1 MRFQLSTVRRDVWWP
16 GRAGPQH
23 GVMTTL
29 LTSFVLVVAGLCAGT
44 GARLLLRRLRRG
56 TRVPPPWCEL
66 GVASAWGASGAAAV
80 PVRWLPVL
88 LALGWLAVAAGTVD
102 VLAGRLPDALTLP
115 ALPTALLLLVP
126 VGGDA
131 VARGVAGAVVAVAA
145 HAAVHFV
152 APAAMGGGRRQAG
165 RAARGRVG
173 RGVLGGAGAG
183 RGAGRAV
190 QWRSRGRGAGA
201 PGEGRCRAAR
211 PVDAPGLPAR
221 GGCRCAGSVRPGG
234 GWAGAALD
242 HRRGVPRSRAG
253 RRARGHGRRRGDH
266 HQGADRRVGPAQA
279 RARAQPAD
287 GVRGRRARGDRR
299 AAARADPGRARS
311 RCGSATPSGR
321 SGRRSWPPIPSTPS

>member
-29 LTSFVLVVAGLCAGT
+29 LTSSVLVVAGLCAGT

-152 APAAMGGGRRQAG
+152 APAAMGGGDVKL
-165 RAARGRVG
+165 AAPLGAVSAAVSWEALALA
-173 RGVLGGAGAG
+173 GVLAALSSGVL
-183 RGAGRAV
+183 AV
-190 QWRSRGRGAGA
+190 AVLVRRGRGGAVPHGPSMLLACLLVAAAGA
-201 PGEGRCRAAR
+201 
-211 PVDAPGLPAR
+211 R
-221 GGCRCAGSVRPGG
+221 GP
-234 GWAGAALD
+234 
-242 HRRGVPRSRAG
+242 
-253 RRARGHGRRRGDH
+253 
-266 HQGADRRVGPAQA
+266 
-279 RARAQPAD
+279 
-287 GVRGRRARGDRR
+287 
-299 AAARADPGRARS
+299 
-311 RCGSATPSGR
+311 
-321 SGRRSWPPIPSTPS
+321 

>member
-152 APAAMGGGRRQAG
+152 APAAMGGGDVKL
-165 RAARGRVG
+165 AAPLGAVSAAVSWEALALA
-173 RGVLGGAGAG
+173 GVLAALSSGVL
-183 RGAGRAV
+183 AV
-190 QWRSRGRGAGA
+190 AVLVRRGRGGAVPHGPSMLLACLLVAAAGA
-201 PGEGRCRAAR
+201 
-211 PVDAPGLPAR
+211 R
-221 GGCRCAGSVRPGG
+221 GP
-234 GWAGAALD
+234 
-242 HRRGVPRSRAG
+242 
-253 RRARGHGRRRGDH
+253 
-266 HQGADRRVGPAQA
+266 
-279 RARAQPAD
+279 
-287 GVRGRRARGDRR
+287 
-299 AAARADPGRARS
+299 
-311 RCGSATPSGR
+311 
-321 SGRRSWPPIPSTPS
+321 

>member
-88 LALGWLAVAAGTVD
+88 LALGWLAVAAGAVD

-145 HAAVHFV
+145 HAAVHLV
-152 APAAMGGGRRQAG
+152 APAAMGGGDVKL
-165 RAARGRVG
+165 AAPLGAVSAAVSWEALALA
-173 RGVLGGAGAG
+173 GVLAALSSGVL
-183 RGAGRAV
+183 AV
-190 QWRSRGRGAGA
+190 AVLVRRGRGGAVPHGPSMLLACLLVAAAGA
-201 PGEGRCRAAR
+201 
-211 PVDAPGLPAR
+211 R
-221 GGCRCAGSVRPGG
+221 GP
-234 GWAGAALD
+234 
-242 HRRGVPRSRAG
+242 
-253 RRARGHGRRRGDH
+253 
-266 HQGADRRVGPAQA
+266 
-279 RARAQPAD
+279 
-287 GVRGRRARGDRR
+287 
-299 AAARADPGRARS
+299 
-311 RCGSATPSGR
+311 
-321 SGRRSWPPIPSTPS
+321 

>member
-29 LTSFVLVVAGLCAGT
+29 LTSSVLVVAGLCAGT

-115 ALPTALLLLVP
+115 ALPTALLLLVS

-152 APAAMGGGRRQAG
+152 APAAMGGGDVKL
-165 RAARGRVG
+165 AAPLGAVLAAVSWEALALA
-173 RGVLGGAGAG
+173 GVLAALSSGVL
-183 RGAGRAV
+183 AV
-190 QWRSRGRGAGA
+190 AVLVRRGRGGAVPHGPSMLLACLLVAAAGA
-201 PGEGRCRAAR
+201 
-211 PVDAPGLPAR
+211 R
-221 GGCRCAGSVRPGG
+221 GP
-234 GWAGAALD
+234 
-242 HRRGVPRSRAG
+242 
-253 RRARGHGRRRGDH
+253 
-266 HQGADRRVGPAQA
+266 
-279 RARAQPAD
+279 
-287 GVRGRRARGDRR
+287 
-299 AAARADPGRARS
+299 
-311 RCGSATPSGR
+311 
-321 SGRRSWPPIPSTPS
+321 

>member
-152 APAAMGGGRRQAG
+152 APAAMGGGDVKL
-165 RAARGRVG
+165 AAPLGAVLAAVSWEALALA
-173 RGVLGGAGAG
+173 GVLAALSSGVL
-183 RGAGRAV
+183 AV
-190 QWRSRGRGAGA
+190 AVLVRRGRGGAVPHGPSMLLACLLVAAAGA
-201 PGEGRCRAAR
+201 
-211 PVDAPGLPAR
+211 R
-221 GGCRCAGSVRPGG
+221 GP
-234 GWAGAALD
+234 
-242 HRRGVPRSRAG
+242 
-253 RRARGHGRRRGDH
+253 
-266 HQGADRRVGPAQA
+266 
-279 RARAQPAD
+279 
-287 GVRGRRARGDRR
+287 
-299 AAARADPGRARS
+299 
-311 RCGSATPSGR
+311 
-321 SGRRSWPPIPSTPS
+321 

>member
-29 LTSFVLVVAGLCAGT
+29 LTSSVLVVAGLCAGT

-152 APAAMGGGRRQAG
+152 APAAMGGGDVKL
-165 RAARGRVG
+165 AAPLGAVLAAVSWEALALA
-173 RGVLGGAGAG
+173 GVLAALSSGVL
-183 RGAGRAV
+183 AV
-190 QWRSRGRGAGA
+190 AVLVRRGRGGAVPHGPSMLLACLLVAAAGA
-201 PGEGRCRAAR
+201 
-211 PVDAPGLPAR
+211 R
-221 GGCRCAGSVRPGG
+221 GP
-234 GWAGAALD
+234 
-242 HRRGVPRSRAG
+242 
-253 RRARGHGRRRGDH
+253 
-266 HQGADRRVGPAQA
+266 
-279 RARAQPAD
+279 
-287 GVRGRRARGDRR
+287 
-299 AAARADPGRARS
+299 
-311 RCGSATPSGR
+311 
-321 SGRRSWPPIPSTPS
+321 

>member
-131 VARGVAGAVVAVAA
+131 VARGVAGAVVSVAA

-152 APAAMGGGRRQAG
+152 APAAMGGGDVKL
-165 RAARGRVG
+165 AAPLGAVSAAVSWEALALA
-173 RGVLGGAGAG
+173 GVLAALSSGVL
-183 RGAGRAV
+183 AV
-190 QWRSRGRGAGA
+190 AVLVRRGRGGAVPHGPSMLLACLLVAAAGA
-201 PGEGRCRAAR
+201 
-211 PVDAPGLPAR
+211 R
-221 GGCRCAGSVRPGG
+221 GP
-234 GWAGAALD
+234 
-242 HRRGVPRSRAG
+242 
-253 RRARGHGRRRGDH
+253 
-266 HQGADRRVGPAQA
+266 
-279 RARAQPAD
+279 
-287 GVRGRRARGDRR
+287 
-299 AAARADPGRARS
+299 
-311 RCGSATPSGR
+311 
-321 SGRRSWPPIPSTPS
+321 

>member
-66 GVASAWGASGAAAV
+66 GVASVWGASGAAAV

-88 LALGWLAVAAGTVD
+88 LALGWLAVAAGAVD

-115 ALPTALLLLVP
+115 ALPAALLLLVP

-145 HAAVHFV
+145 HAAVHLV
-152 APAAMGGGRRQAG
+152 VPAAMGGGDVKL
-165 RAARGRVG
+165 AAPLGAVSAAVSWEALALA
-173 RGVLGGAGAG
+173 GVLAALSSGVL
-183 RGAGRAV
+183 AV
-190 QWRSRGRGAGA
+190 AVLVRRGRGGAVPHGPSMLLACLLVAAAGA
-201 PGEGRCRAAR
+201 
-211 PVDAPGLPAR
+211 R
-221 GGCRCAGSVRPGG
+221 GP
-234 GWAGAALD
+234 
-242 HRRGVPRSRAG
+242 
-253 RRARGHGRRRGDH
+253 
-266 HQGADRRVGPAQA
+266 
-279 RARAQPAD
+279 
-287 GVRGRRARGDRR
+287 
-299 AAARADPGRARS
+299 
-311 RCGSATPSGR
+311 
-321 SGRRSWPPIPSTPS
+321 